1 MLYVCDQKKIIEIVF
16 HVFFIII
23 LFLIDGPIYIVHF
36 TELKTAK
43 PKENNKIYNNPFWR

>member
-1 MLYVCDQKKIIEIVF
+1 M
-16 HVFFIII
+16 FFIII